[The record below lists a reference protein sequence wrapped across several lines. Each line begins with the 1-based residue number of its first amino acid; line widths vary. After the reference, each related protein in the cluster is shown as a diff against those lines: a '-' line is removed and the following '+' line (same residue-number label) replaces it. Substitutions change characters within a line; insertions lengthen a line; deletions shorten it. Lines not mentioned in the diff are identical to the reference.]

1 MVTQKQII
9 NTEITKND
17 NDSEPCEME
26 EKLRIMFAR
35 RSGFSGI
42 LYGEKQH

>member
-1 MVTQKQII
+1 MVLTPTSLQ
-9 NTEITKND
+9 KND
-17 NDSEPCEME
+17 NDSEPCEIK

-35 RSGFSGI
+35 RSGFSEI